1 MRSGFSFKVKG
12 GKELVAALE
21 KYDKKLQQDW
31 SRGAVSEGV
40 NAIRDQAI
48 LNALG
53 LGLDRRG
60 PALTPSGKKIERRG
74 AIPVQI
80 NSSVI
85 RRKNFSGMT
94 SGRVGV
100 RSGGRGE
107 TDQAYHWRFL
117 EFGSI
122 HNTPTPFF
130 AKALTQA
137 AGIAIDEVQEVL
149 FRQTRNANRWGGGGG
164 GSS

>member
-12 GKELVAALE
+12 GKELAAALS
-21 KYDKKLQQDW
+21 KYDTKLQQDW
-31 SRGAVSEGV
+31 SRGAVAEAA

-48 LNALG
+48 LNAIG
-53 LGLDRRG
+53 IGLDYRG
-60 PALTPSGKKIERRG
+60 PSTTPSGRPIERRG

-80 NSSVI
+80 NASVI
-85 RRKNFSGMT
+85 RRRNFSGVT
-94 SGRVGV
+94 AARVGV

-107 TDQAYHWRFL
+107 TDQAYHWRYL

-130 AKALTQA
+130 GKSLDTA
-137 AGIAIDEVQEVL
+137 AGAAVDEAFEVL
-149 FRQTRNANRWGGGGG
+149 LRQTKGANNWGGGGN
-164 GSS
+164 